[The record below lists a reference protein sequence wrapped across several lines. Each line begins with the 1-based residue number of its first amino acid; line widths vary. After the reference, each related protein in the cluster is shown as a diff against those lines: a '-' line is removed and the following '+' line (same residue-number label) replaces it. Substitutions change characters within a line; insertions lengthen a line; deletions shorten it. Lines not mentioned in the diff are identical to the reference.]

1 MNTKDLSDAGITRI
15 VMPRTEAHSAYW
27 MVVYRPKGS
36 QTWTPW
42 DSALHWHATRDAA
55 MADIHKLL
63 AQRRATS
70 SRDKFADL
78 EFAPAKVEVVN
89 E

>member
-1 MNTKDLSDAGITRI
+1 MTTKDLSDAGVTRI
-15 VMPRTEAHSAYW
+15 VMPRTSEHSTYW

-55 MADIHKLL
+55 MADIHKVQSL
-63 AQRRATS
+63 RRRFA
-70 SRDKFADL
+70 DCKHADL
-78 EFAPAKVEVVN
+78 EFAPAKVEVEN

>member
-1 MNTKDLSDAGITRI
+1 MTTKDLSDAGVTRI
-15 VMPRTEAHSAYW
+15 VMPRTDVPITYW

-42 DSALHWHATRDAA
+42 DSPLHWHATRDAA
-55 MADIHKLL
+55 MADIHKVQSL
-63 AQRRATS
+63 RRRFA
-70 SRDKFADL
+70 DHKLADL
-78 EFAPAKVEVVN
+78 EFAPAKVEVGN